1 MNGIRTNAAAVML
14 GVSPNTLRSWER
26 RYGFPRPRRSA
37 GGHRQYALSEIESL
51 RATLAE
57 THNVSSAIAL
67 ARQRG
72 EGPSS
77 GSRLAAAF
85 AAFDEDKANVL
96 LEESLALRSVERTI
110 EEVLLQAVTAHAAEH
125 AATTAGQGAT
135 TAGQGATTRGN
146 GATGSGNGDNGVTRG
161 EPCGAT
167 PEYEFGWRY
176 ATAWMSALKRLA
188 PPATRAAGV
197 LVLDASLPLELD
209 ALYAQALELFVRRA
223 GVRALLLSSS
233 ITPTRLA
240 RALPALD
247 PKAVVL
253 AGRGISLDAL
263 GRLVYSVRVV
273 ARDAGIFDFR
283 GAVPDTG
290 ASTVRR
296 LGQTPLTARDALL
309 SQLEEP
315 SSARSLPVSAH
326 TAR

>member
-26 RYGFPRPRRSA
+26 RYGFPRPRRTP
-37 GGHRQYALSEIESL
+37 GGHRQYALIEIESL

-77 GSRLAAAF
+77 GSRVAAAF
-85 AAFDEDKANVL
+85 ATFDEEKANGL

-110 EEVLLQAVTAHAAEH
+110 EEVLLEAVVAHADE
-125 AATTAGQGAT
+125 AAV
-135 TAGQGATTRGN
+135 GN
-146 GATGSGNGDNGVTRG
+146 
-161 EPCGAT
+161 T
-167 PEYEFGWRY
+167 PEYEFGWRF
-176 ATAWMSALKRLA
+176 ATGWLSALKRLA

-197 LVLDASLPLELD
+197 LVLDASAPLDLD
-209 ALYAQALELFVRRA
+209 ALYAQSLELMLRRA
-223 GVRALLLSSS
+223 GVRTLSLSTA
-233 ITPTRLA
+233 ITPGRLA

-247 PKAVVL
+247 PRAVVL
-253 AGRGISLDAL
+253 AGRSVTLDAL
-263 GRLVYSVRVV
+263 GRLVYSVRSV
-273 ARDAGIFDFR
+273 AHHAEVFDFR

-296 LGQTPLTARDALL
+296 LDHAPLGARDQLLARLEDAGPRRSSTSAGALPAITAR
-309 SQLEEP
+309 
-315 SSARSLPVSAH
+315 
-326 TAR
+326 

>member
-1 MNGIRTNAAAVML
+1 MTTGIRTNAAAVML

-26 RYGFPRPRRSA
+26 RYGFPRPRRSP

-51 RATLAE
+51 RATLSE

-77 GSRLAAAF
+77 GSRLASTF
-85 AAFDEDKANVL
+85 ATFDEDKANGL
-96 LEESLALRSVERTI
+96 LEESLALRSIERTI
-110 EEVLLQAVTAHAAEH
+110 EEVLLEGVAAHLDPAAV
-125 AATTAGQGAT
+125 
-135 TAGQGATTRGN
+135 
-146 GATGSGNGDNGVTRG
+146 
-161 EPCGAT
+161 T

-176 ATAWMSALKRLA
+176 ATGWLSAVKRLA

-197 LVLDASLPLELD
+197 LVLDASSPLELD
-209 ALYAQALELFVRRA
+209 ALYAQALELMLRRA
-223 GVRALLLSSS
+223 GIRTLSLSTA
-233 ITPTRLA
+233 ITPNRLV

-247 PKAVVL
+247 PRCIVL

-263 GRLVYSVRVV
+263 GRLVYSVRLVV
-273 ARDAGIFDFR
+273 QHATVYDYR

-296 LGQTPLTARDALL
+296 LGTAPLAARDQILGQFEARDARR
-309 SQLEEP
+309 
-315 SSARSLPVSAH
+315 SAGTIESLPAA

>member
-26 RYGFPRPRRSA
+26 RYGFPRPRRTP
-37 GGHRQYALSEIESL
+37 GGHRLYALNEIESL

-85 AAFDEDKANVL
+85 AAFDEDKADGL

-110 EEVLLQAVTAHAAEH
+110 EEVLLEAIAAHADE
-125 AATTAGQGAT
+125 AAS
-135 TAGQGATTRGN
+135 
-146 GATGSGNGDNGVTRG
+146 GS
-161 EPCGAT
+161 T

-176 ATAWMSALKRLA
+176 ATAWLSALKRLS
-188 PPATRAAGV
+188 PPATHSAGV
-197 LVLDASLPLELD
+197 LVLDASAPLELD
-209 ALYAQALELFVRRA
+209 ALYAQSLELMLRRG
-223 GVRALLLSSS
+223 GVRTLSLSTAIS
-233 ITPTRLA
+233 PSRLA
-240 RALPALD
+240 RALPALA
-247 PKAVVL
+247 PRAVVL
-253 AGRGISLDAL
+253 AGRGITLDAL
-263 GRLVYSVRVV
+263 GRLVYSVRSV
-273 ARDAGIFDFR
+273 ANRAEVFDFR

-296 LGQTPLTARDALL
+296 LGQTPLNARDLL
-309 SQLEEP
+309 LGWLEQAGP
-315 SSARSLPVSAH
+315 SRSVTPARPLPAISAR
-326 TAR
+326 

>member
-1 MNGIRTNAAAVML
+1 ML

-26 RYGFPRPRRSA
+26 RYGFPRPRRTA
-37 GGHRQYALSEIESL
+37 GGHRQYALTEVESL

-85 AAFDEDKANVL
+85 ATFDEDKANGL

-110 EEVLLQAVTAHAAEH
+110 EEVLLEGVAAHADE
-125 AATTAGQGAT
+125 AAA
-135 TAGQGATTRGN
+135 
-146 GATGSGNGDNGVTRG
+146 SS
-161 EPCGAT
+161 T

-176 ATAWMSALKRLA
+176 ATAWLSALKRLS
-188 PPATRAAGV
+188 PPATRTAGV
-197 LVLDASLPLELD
+197 LVLDASRPLELD
-209 ALYAQALELFVRRA
+209 ALYAQSLELMLRRA
-223 GVRALLLSSS
+223 GVRTLSLSTA
-233 ITPTRLA
+233 ITPSRLA

-247 PKAVVL
+247 PRAVVL
-253 AGRGISLDAL
+253 AGRGITLDAL
-263 GRLVYSVRVV
+263 GRLVYSVRSV
-273 ARDAGIFDFR
+273 AHRAQILDFR

-296 LGQTPLTARDALL
+296 LGETPLAARDVLL
-309 SQLEEP
+309 AQLDETAHRR
-315 SSARSLPVSAH
+315 SSTSAGTLPAVTAH
-326 TAR
+326 